1 MSAHELIGRTSGE
14 MLHSGLECASASGL
28 IIGAVIL
35 IVTLG
40 SVGAK
45 AESTAV
51 DSQSPSRRESYP
63 QPGSSLVPSPEPNPT
78 YPQQEPS
85 SMGENEIF
93 WHVLFNQLEGRSNG
107 PDNELRWD
115 GQGWIGTNW
124 NKLWFKSEAF
134 FNNGQNN
141 GKMEDGIQEVLY
153 DRPIPFLR
161 YFDWQTGFRYDG
173 DCAPPRYWGALGIQ
187 GLAPEFFDFEA
198 TAYLRNGGHFAARL
212 VGSYDI
218 LLTNRLIAEPEIE
231 MNFYSK
237 GDPGRAIGRGLSE
250 LDTGLRLRYEI
261 SRKFAPYVGFAYTQQ
276 CGGTAGLVR
285 REGNIVYD
293 PRLVFGIRTWY

>member
-1 MSAHELIGRTSGE
+1 MPA
-14 MLHSGLECASASGL
+14 
-28 IIGAVIL
+28 
-35 IVTLG
+35 
-40 SVGAK
+40 
-45 AESTAV
+45 
-51 DSQSPSRRESYP
+51 YP
-63 QPGSSLVPSPEPNPT
+63 KE
-78 YPQQEPS
+78 EPS
-85 SMGENEIF
+85 SMGENALF
-93 WHVLFNQLEGRSNG
+93 WHLLFNQLEGRSNG

-115 GQGWIGTNW
+115 GQAWIGTDW

-134 FNNGQNN
+134 FNNGHNN
-141 GKMEDGIQEVLY
+141 GKMEDGIHEVLY

-173 DCAPPRYWGALGIQ
+173 DSAPPRYWGAFSIQ
-187 GLAPEFFDFEA
+187 GLAPEFFEVEA
-198 TAYLRNGGHFAARL
+198 TMYLRNGGHFAWRL
-212 VGSYDI
+212 VGSYDV
-218 LLTNRLIAEPEIE
+218 LLTNRLIAQPEIE

-261 SRKFAPYVGFAYTQQ
+261 SRKFAPYIGFAYTQQ

-285 REGNIVYD
+285 REGDIVYD

>member
-1 MSAHELIGRTSGE
+1 MSMHDFVDRKLGAIAH
-14 MLHSGLECASASGL
+14 SASKGKASRL
-28 IIGAVIL
+28 IMGAVIL
-35 IVTLG
+35 AVSLG
-40 SVGAK
+40 AVRVK
-45 AESTAV
+45 AQSTATEGLGIGGE
-51 DSQSPSRRESYP
+51 PYP
-63 QPGSSLVPSPEPNPT
+63 QPGSSTVPSSEPTST
-78 YPQQEPS
+78 YPKEEPS
-85 SMGENEIF
+85 SMGENAIF

-115 GQGWIGTNW
+115 GQAWVGTDW

-134 FNNGQNN
+134 FNKHGNTGH
-141 GKMEDGIQEVLY
+141 GKLEDGIHEVLY

-173 DCAPPRYWGALGIQ
+173 DSAPPRYWGALGIQ
-187 GLAPEFFDFEA
+187 GLAPEFFDVEA
-198 TAYLRNGGHFAARL
+198 TLYLRNGGHFAARL

-261 SRKFAPYVGFAYTQQ
+261 SRKFAPYLGFAYTQQ

-285 REGNIVYD
+285 REGDIVYD